1 MAGLLL
7 MICWSE
13 GLLRDAKLAERGPDR
28 VERGDDLAGT
38 RQHVELVRAAR
49 AVLQN
54 RRGRVGGW
62 AGVRLDRIERVH
74 RGALGVRGALQVV
87 GTWLLAGVDHGRE
100 LPVAL
105 GLML

>member
-1 MAGLLL
+1 MAGLFL

-38 RQHVELVRAAR
+38 RQHVELVRAAC

-54 RRGRVGGW
+54 RRGRVA
-62 AGVRLDRIERVH
+62 AGVRLDGVDRVH
-74 RGALGVRGALQVV
+74 RVALGVRGVLQIVAQE
-87 GTWLLAGVDHGRE
+87 LLAVVNQARK
-100 LPVAL
+100 LAVA
-105 GLML
+105 